1 MVNIEINGEPLKAE
15 LGQMIIEVAD
25 RAGVV
30 IPRFCY
36 HKKLKIAANCRMCLV
51 ELDGGRKP
59 MPACATPITDGM
71 KVFTKSPKALEYQ
84 KTVME
89 FLLANH
95 PLDCPVCDQ
104 GGECELQDNS
114 MAYGKDVSRFNLD
127 KRSVPDKD
135 IGPLISTEFTR
146 CIHCTRCVRFGV
158 DIAGEP
164 ELGMTGRGEHSE
176 IATFI
181 ESAVNN
187 ELSGNVIDLCPVGA
201 LTNKDAR
208 FKARPWELTQHAAIA
223 GHDCVGS
230 NIYLHERRGTPIRVV
245 PRENEEINEVW
256 ISDRDRYSLAA
267 LRSEERLTHPMIK
280 NKKSGEWEKVE
291 WTQAFEFLI
300 SELNKVLK
308 THKNLVA
315 GAELNSSSNLN
326 SDLNLNSSSD
336 SALDPDTQV
345 GLLLSPSSTIEEAYL
360 AQKWMRSFGCENVDY
375 RLRHESFDFGYE
387 SIPGINCKIE
397 EIAKA
402 DAIFC
407 FGGNFRKDHPII
419 HQRIRYASR
428 FGAKIAV
435 LNPADFD
442 FRLKRQHILQLTE
455 ISELPIRLAGILK
468 ILIEKLDAKE
478 KIKPGLFA
486 LLSTLDSQANSET
499 NSKIDLQEDSNLK
512 ADLEITEILMQAKSP
527 MILSGLIAE
536 QHPEGALIAALQS
549 AIMELLNA
557 KGGFLTQGANS
568 AGCYLAG
575 AWPNASASRN
585 PGKNAAQMLK
595 EGLKAYFLLGV
606 EPEWD
611 SAYGAVAVE
620 NFKKA
625 DLVVC
630 FNAFASQSMKQYANI
645 LLPIN
650 TYFETSGTFVNASG
664 EWQSFAAACRA
675 PEESKPL
682 WKVLRV
688 LANLMELKDFEYE
701 STEQIREALK
711 TKLSQEAL
719 GSLGA
724 GGALGTQSMPFKWPK
739 KFSKLAGLKP
749 FEMICCSLT
758 PIYQIDG
765 LVRRSMP
772 LQSTQDGIQAAFAR
786 ISDEMA
792 SEMGVVSGDSVM
804 VTQQI
809 EGIKR
814 VCRFFVKVGGVASRT
829 IMLPMGLEESAGI
842 FHAFGHVL
850 VQKG

>member
-1 MVNIEINGEPLKAE
+1 MSNDAPNTIPMVNIEINGKPLKAE

-25 RAGVV
+25 RAGEV

-51 ELDGGRKP
+51 ELEGGRKP

-71 KVFTKSPKALEYQ
+71 KVLTKSPKALEYQ

-104 GGECELQDNS
+104 GGECELQDNA
-114 MAYGKDVSRFNLD
+114 MGYGKDASRFNLD

-135 IGPLISTEFTR
+135 IGPLIATEFTR

-158 DIAGEP
+158 DVAGEP

-181 ESAVNN
+181 ESAVSN

-208 FKARPWELTQHAAIA
+208 FKARPWELTQHATIA

-230 NIYLHERRGTPIRVV
+230 NIYLHERRGVPIRIV

-256 ISDRDRYSLAA
+256 ISDRDRYSLAG
-267 LRSEERLTHPMIK
+267 LRSEERLKHPMIK
-280 NKKSGEWEKVE
+280 NKKSGEWEQVE
-291 WTQAFEFLI
+291 WSHAFEFLI

-308 THKNLVA
+308 AAPQAASGEK
-315 GAELNSSSNLN
+315 
-326 SDLNLNSSSD
+326 
-336 SALDPDTQV
+336 SAQSLDPDTQV
-345 GLLLSPSSTIEEAYL
+345 GLLLSPSSTLEEAYM
-360 AQKWMRSFGCENVDY
+360 AQKWMRSFGCENIDY
-375 RLRHESFDFGYE
+375 RLRHESFEIGYE
-387 SIPGINCKIE
+387 GMPGLNCKIE

-407 FGGNFRKDHPII
+407 FGGNFRKDQPII

-428 FGAKIAV
+428 YGAKIAV

-455 ISELPIRLAGILK
+455 ISDFSIRLAGILK
-468 ILIEKLDAKE
+468 ILIEKLAATE
-478 KIKPGLFA
+478 KIKPGLLG
-486 LLSTLDSQANSET
+486 LLAALDSDEAFPSNMHSE
-499 NSKIDLQEDSNLK
+499 NLAI
-512 ADLEITEILMQAKSP
+512 ADLLLQAKSP

-549 AIMELLNA
+549 AMMELLNA
-557 KGGFLTQGANS
+557 KGGFLTQGANT
-568 AGCYLAG
+568 AGCYVAG
-575 AWPNASASRN
+575 AWPSQAASKNGA
-585 PGKNAAQMLK
+585 KNAAEMLK
-595 EGLKAYFLLGV
+595 AGLKAYFLLGV
-606 EPEWD
+606 EPEWE
-611 SAYGAVAVE
+611 SAHGAIALE

-630 FNAFASQSMKQYANI
+630 FNAFASQSMKEYADI
-645 LLPIN
+645 LLPIH
-650 TYFETSGTFVNASG
+650 TYFETSGTFINAAG
-664 EWQSFAAACRA
+664 QWQSFAASCVA
-675 PEESKPL
+675 PGESKPL

-701 STEQIREALK
+701 STEQIREEIKLK
-711 TKLSQEAL
+711 LTNTSEGLMGDAV
-719 GSLGA
+719 
-724 GGALGTQSMPFKWPK
+724 PFRWPK
-739 KFSKLAGLKP
+739 KFSKFSALKP
-749 FEMICCSLT
+749 FEMMCCSVT

-765 LVRRSMP
+765 VVRRSQP
-772 LQSTQDGIQAAFAR
+772 LQATQDALQSGIAR

-792 SEMGVVSGDSVM
+792 TELGVVSGDSVM

-814 VCRFFVKVGGVASRT
+814 VSRFFVKVGGVASRT
-829 IMLPMGLEESAGI
+829 IILPMGLEESAGI
-842 FHAFGHVL
+842 LQVFGHVL